1 VVGSERLNVFGDSWF
16 SAKAILVA
24 HFFYNNLGRALIN
37 LGGCWI
43 GSFDISK
50 TYKKIN

>member
-24 HFFYNNLGRALIN
+24 HFFYNNWGRALIN